1 VAVDN
6 HRLDDFTPHAYLTRN
21 YGERWEDVS
30 DGLPQDD
37 YVKVIREDPKNPNL
51 LYVGMDR
58 GIFASWNSGDSWTSI
73 RGGNLGPVSVR
84 DIKIH
89 PRENDLIIGTHGRGA
104 FIVDDITPM
113 QNLQTAIGNG
123 THFFQPRRATLWA
136 MWGRKASMGQRTFRA
151 ENPPNG
157 ALLLYYLG
165 EEPAGPVTFT
175 ITDASG
181 QMVRALT
188 ERDADVGVNR
198 MVWDLRHDAAPP
210 VRGQTAG
217 GGSFFRRGGGGPAA
231 VPGRYTVTM
240 TVGGFEQT
248 RSVEVRGDPN
258 IDPMFVDYQ
267 TQFETAMAL
276 RELQARVN
284 EVMGNTTSVLEQL
297 RSLADVLA
305 DSDEVNAESVIET
318 TKEAIEELARWDST
332 TMRAPPPRMGYR
344 QYPRLSDEVRSLY
357 GAVSGAQSKP
367 TDAEILRLGELEVEV
382 ADAEAFYH
390 RFVETRVEEINRALE
405 GQPKIIT
412 RRE

>member
-1 VAVDN
+1 V
-6 HRLDDFTPHAYLTRN
+6 TRN

-30 DGLPQDD
+30 GGLPQDD

-58 GIFASWNSGDSWTSI
+58 GIFASWNSGDNWTSI
-73 RGGNLGPVSVR
+73 RGANLGPVSVR

-123 THFFQPRRATLWA
+123 IHFFQPRRATLWA

-151 ENPPNG
+151 PNPPYG
-157 ALLLYYLG
+157 AFLLYYLG
-165 EEPAGPVTFT
+165 ESPAGPVTFT
-175 ITDASG
+175 VMDASG
-181 QMVRALT
+181 DTVRTLT
-188 ERDADVGVNR
+188 ERDAEVGLNL

-210 VRGQTAG
+210 VRGQAAG
-217 GGSFFRRGGGGPAA
+217 GGGGFRRGGGGPAA
-231 VPGRYTVTM
+231 VPGRYTVIM
-240 TVGGFEQT
+240 TAGGTERIRT
-248 RSVEVRGDPN
+248 LEVRGDPN
-258 IDPMFVDYQ
+258 IDPIFVDYQ

-276 RELQARVN
+276 RALQTRVN

-297 RSLADVLA
+297 RTLVGVLA
-305 DSDEVNAESVIET
+305 DSDAANAESVMEST
-318 TKEAIEELARWDST
+318 RGAIEELAQWDST

-367 TDAEILRLGELEVEV
+367 TDAEVFRMGELEVEV
-382 ADAEAFYH
+382 ADAEAFYR
-390 RFVETRVEEINRALE
+390 RFVDTRVGEINLALE
-405 GQPKIIT
+405 GQPKIVI